1 MSLPEAL
8 QGDSWTKNTARIVL
22 PLIIWCAKNGR
33 TITYGQLDREI
44 VNRGWG
50 HHVMAVQY
58 GHPAGTIGN
67 ALIETEE
74 EWGDVIPPLNALI
87 VNQATQLPGDG
98 VNWYLER
105 YAEPEEHVD
114 DMSLE
119 EKRAIVEE
127 IHADIFAYEH
137 WDDLL
142 EEYELET
149 FNDGLDEDDQ
159 NNDKISEPTR
169 GGWSGEAESAEH
181 KKLKQFVANNPDVV
195 GLRKKS
201 KKGIIEYLFPSSDK
215 ADVVFKNN
223 SKFLGVE
230 VKSIISN
237 DNDIN
242 RGIFQCIKY
251 QSLLR
256 AEQKALML
264 PPTARAVL
272 VVERKLPSGLQNLS
286 DILGIKVI
294 IHRVNK

>member
-1 MSLPEAL
+1 MPLPEAL
-8 QGDSWTKNTARIVL
+8 QGDSWTKYTARTVL

-33 TITYGQLDREI
+33 TISYGQLDREI

-74 EWGDVIPPLNALI
+74 EWGDAIPPLNALI
-87 VNQATQLPGDG
+87 VNQTTQLPGDG
-98 VNWYLER
+98 VNWYLEK

-114 DMSLE
+114 DMSLN

-127 IHADIFAYEH
+127 IHADIFSYEY

-142 EEYELET
+142 EEYELEPLD
-149 FNDGLDEDDQ
+149 DGLEEDDQ
-159 NNDKISEPTR
+159 DDDEISKPTR
-169 GGWSGEAESAEH
+169 GGWSGKAESDEH
-181 KKLKQFVANNPDVV
+181 KKLKEFIANNPDAV
-195 GLRKKS
+195 GLGKKS
-201 KKGIIEYLFPSSDK
+201 KKGIVEYLFPSSDK
-215 ADVVFKNN
+215 ADVVFKNG
-223 SKFLGVE
+223 SKYLGVE
-230 VKSIISN
+230 VKSLISN
-237 DNDIN
+237 DDDIN
-242 RGIFQCIKY
+242 RGIFQCVKY

-272 VVERKLPSGLQNLS
+272 VVERQLPSGLQNLS
-286 DILGIKVI
+286 YILGIKVI
-294 IHRVNK
+294 IHQVNK

>member
-1 MSLPEAL
+1 MPLAEAL
-8 QGDSWTKNTARIVL
+8 HGDSWTKYTARTVL
-22 PLIIWCAKNGR
+22 PLIVWCAKNGR

-44 VNRGWG
+44 VARGWG

-74 EWGDVIPPLNALI
+74 EWGDPIPPLNALI
-87 VNQATQLPGDG
+87 VNQSTQLPGDG

-105 YAEPEEHVD
+105 YAEPDEHID
-114 DMSLE
+114 DMSLD

-127 IHADIFAYEH
+127 IHSDIYSYEY

-142 EEYELET
+142 EEYEMEAL
-149 FNDGLDEDDQ
+149 DAGLDETD
-159 NNDKISEPTR
+159 NDEEITKPSK
-169 GGWSGEAESAEH
+169 GGWSGEAESKEH
-181 KKLKQFVANNPDVV
+181 KKLKEFIADNPDIV
-195 GLRKKS
+195 GFD
-201 KKGIIEYLFPSSDK
+201 KKGEIEYLFPSSDK
-215 ADVVFKNN
+215 ADVVFKNG
-223 SKFLGVE
+223 SKYLGVE

-242 RGIFQCIKY
+242 RGIFQCVKY

-264 PPTARAVL
+264 PPTARAIL
-272 VVERKLPSGLQNLS
+272 VVERQLPMGLQNLS

-294 IHRVNK
+294 THLVNA